1 MSAADTSGPRPR
13 CASCDALRLE
23 LTHAQELAQAYAE
36 DAADEHQH
44 VETLRTLAAQE
55 REREVARARLVGFWV
70 PIVLVLA
77 WVIGI
82 ASGWALARGVR

>member
-44 VETLRTLAAQE
+44 VETLRELLLQSRRRERSLNRLAFFACTLA
-55 REREVARARLVGFWV
+55 LIVG
-70 PIVLVLA
+70 LL
-77 WVIGI
+77 
-82 ASGWALARGVR
+82 LARGGL